1 MLGWFPGHM
10 NKARRQIKDA
20 LPEIDVVIEVLDA
33 RLPYSSANPMLAELT
48 RHKPVLKI
56 LSRADLADPRSYRRV
71 GGLFLMPRQ
80 TPALWRLPPHR
91 PASSRRFPNCATS
104 WPVRCVPTAMYA

>member
-1 MLGWFPGHM
+1 M

-48 RHKPVLKI
+48 RHKPGAEKFFP
-56 LSRADLADPRSYRRV
+56 RADLADPRSYRRV
-71 GGLFLMPRQ
+71 GGLF
-80 TPALWRLPPHR
+80 
-91 PASSRRFPNCATS
+91 
-104 WPVRCVPTAMYA
+104 